1 MKNRSCILAPL
12 LEGFFIERLMTQKCV
27 SPETI
32 SAYRDT
38 FRLLLKYGRKK
49 IGKEATD
56 LNINDLNA
64 SFICDFLNYLEQDR
78 HNSPRTRNHRLAAIR
93 SFFRYV
99 SYREPQL
106 SGHIQQ
112 VLAIPSKRWQKG
124 LIDFLTIKEVN
135 AILEAIDREAWTGR
149 RDYVLFS
156 LAVQTGLRVS
166 ELIHLRCD
174 DISLG
179 ASAYVRCHGK
189 GRKDRCVPIRKSI
202 NTILKEWLRE
212 YGKDPS
218 SPLFPSIRGIRLSR
232 DGVQYILDKHS
243 ATAQNNCPSLSKKR
257 VTPHVLRHTA
267 AVHLLQSGV
276 GLSVIA
282 LWLGHESIESTQIY
296 VDSDLEYKRK
306 ILEKT
311 IDLKTKPLIFYP
323 DDQLMAFLQKL

>member
-1 MKNRSCILAPL
+1 MKTNSCMLAPL
-12 LEGFFIERLMTQKCV
+12 LEGFFVERLMTQKCV
-27 SPETI
+27 SQETI

-38 FRLLLKYGRKK
+38 FRLLLKYGRER
-49 IGKEATD
+49 IGKSPAV
-56 LNINDLNA
+56 LNINDLDA
-64 SFICDFLNYLEQDR
+64 PFICNFLNHLEQDR
-78 HNSPRTRNHRLAAIR
+78 DNTPRTRNYRLAAIR

-124 LIDFLTIKEVN
+124 LIDFLSIKEVN
-135 AILEAIDREAWTGR
+135 AILEAVDRKAWTGR
-149 RDYVLFS
+149 RDYALFS

-166 ELIHLRCD
+166 ELIHLCCD
-174 DISLG
+174 DIFLE

-202 NTILKEWLRE
+202 ITVMKAWLRE
-212 YGKDPS
+212 HSKGPS
-218 SPLFPSIRGIRLSR
+218 APLFPSSRGVKLSR
-232 DGVQYILDKHS
+232 DGVQYILDKHV
-243 ATAQNNCPSLSKKR
+243 AAAQYNCPSLSKKR

-296 VDSDLEYKRK
+296 VDSDLEYKRR

-311 IDLKTKPLIFYP
+311 IDLKMKPLIFYP
-323 DDQLMAFLQKL
+323 DDKLMAFLQSL